1 MFKNNLQARFI
12 APVSA
17 FVVLFVLG
25 GALIFSQIE
34 RTRIATEVTSQA
46 QQKTQEIIQVLSVT
60 DALMMQQ
67 TRSSMALLSERS
79 AALGEASLG
88 PDVSVAGKPVP
99 DLRFGEKGQAN
110 RYDLVDGVVKVSGGT
125 ATLFAKSGDDYVRIS
140 TNVKKDN
147 ERATG
152 TSLAPQGKAFAAIRQ
167 GQAYYGA
174 VDILGTPYLT
184 GYEPIRNA
192 RNEAIGIMYVGYKVD
207 MAVVNDIVAKSRLLQ
222 SGFLAVVDASGK
234 LRFHS
239 EHASTEKIEGLL
251 KESSGW
257 VIAKQDFPAW
267 GYSVISAYPSA
278 EAEKISRDRMVAIIV
293 IGVIACLI
301 LIGLLTLM
309 LRKMILGP
317 LGGEPT
323 EAIIFMSRVAA
334 GDLTVAMPVANKGS
348 MLASLGD
355 MVGSIRGMVAEI
367 SQSSVRLSTGAEQIS
382 TASRE
387 VAAASQHQ
395 SDATSSMASAIE
407 EMTVSINHISDSA
420 NDTQTNSI
428 TSVQLSEDGFNRVE
442 VAAHEIKEIAL
453 RVSDASGRIRKLEEH
468 ANQISS
474 IVGVIKDIAG
484 QTNLLALNA
493 AIEAARA
500 GEQGRGFA
508 VVADEVRKLA
518 ERTSMA
524 TVEIEQMIAG
534 IQTDTVQVVDV
545 MDAALPQVAAGVA
558 AAEGAANSLR
568 QIKDGAQS
576 TLTSIREVADATKEQ
591 SVASNCIAQKVE
603 EIATMVDETTAAMQS
618 TAETAADLERI
629 ASELTILVSRFRC

>member
-12 APVSA
+12 VPVSA
-17 FVVLFVLG
+17 FVVLVVLG
-25 GALIFSQIE
+25 GALLFSQSE
-34 RTRIATEVTSQA
+34 RVRIASEVTSQA
-46 QQKTQEIIQVLSVT
+46 QQKTQEIIQVLRVT

-67 TRSSMALLSERS
+67 TRSSMALLAERS
-79 AALGEASLG
+79 AALGNASIG
-88 PDVSVAGKPVP
+88 PDVAVAGKQIP
-99 DLRFGEKGQAN
+99 DLLFGAKGQAN
-110 RYDLVDGVVKVSGGT
+110 NYDLVDGIVKVAGGT
-125 ATLFAKSGDDYVRIS
+125 ATIFVKSGDDYVRIS

-167 GQAYYGA
+167 GQAYYGV

-184 GYEPIRNA
+184 GYEPIRNG
-192 RNEAIGIMYVGYKVD
+192 RKEVIGILYVGYKVD
-207 MAVVNDIVAKSRLLQ
+207 MAVVNEIVAKSRLLQ
-222 SGFLAVVDASGK
+222 RGFLAVMDASGK

-239 EHASTEKIEGLL
+239 EHTTKDQIEGLL
-251 KESSGW
+251 KAPTAW
-257 VIAKQDFPAW
+257 VMTKQEFPAW
-267 GYSVISAYPSA
+267 GFSVVSAYPSA
-278 EAEKISRDRMVAIIV
+278 EAEKMSRDRMVAIIAV
-293 IGVIACLI
+293 GAIVCLI
-301 LIGLLTLM
+301 LIVLLTLM
-309 LRKMILGP
+309 LRKMILKP

-334 GDLTVAMPVANKGS
+334 GDLTVAMPAATKGS

-367 SQSSVRLSTGAEQIS
+367 SRSSVRLSSGAEQIS

-387 VAAASQHQ
+387 VATASQHQ
-395 SDATSSMASAIE
+395 SDATSSMAAAIE

-428 TSVQLSEDGFNRVE
+428 ASVQLSEDGFSRVE
-442 VAAHEIKEIAL
+442 IASQEIKEIAV
-453 RVSDASGRIRKLEEH
+453 RVSDASNRIRKLEEH

-534 IQTDTVQVVDV
+534 IQADTVQVVGV

-591 SVASNCIAQKVE
+591 SVASNSIAQKVE
-603 EIATMVDETTAAMQS
+603 EIATMGDETTAAMQS
-618 TAETAADLERI
+618 AAETAADLEKI
-629 ASELTILVSRFRC
+629 AGELTVLVSRFRC

>member
-12 APVSA
+12 VPVSA
-17 FVVLFVLG
+17 FVVMVVLG
-25 GALIFSQIE
+25 GALIFSQSE
-34 RTRIATEVTSQA
+34 STRIATEVTSQA

-67 TRSSMALLSERS
+67 THSSMALLAERS
-79 AALGEASLG
+79 AALGEASIG
-88 PDVSVAGKPVP
+88 PEVTVSGKQVP
-99 DLRFGEKGQAN
+99 ELMFGEKGQAN
-110 RYDLVDGVVKVSGGT
+110 NFDLVDGVVKVSGGT
-125 ATLFAKSGDDYVRIS
+125 ATLFVKSGNDYVRIS

-152 TSLAPQGKAFAAIRQ
+152 TSLAPQGKAFAAIRE
-167 GQAYYGA
+167 GKAYYGA

-192 RNEAIGIMYVGYKVD
+192 QNEVIGIMYVGYKVD
-207 MAVVNDIVAKSRLLQ
+207 LAILTQIVAKSRLLQ
-222 SGFLAVVDASGK
+222 NGFLAVLDASGK
-234 LRFHS
+234 VRFHS
-239 EHASTEKIEGLL
+239 EHTNQDQVERLL
-251 KESSGW
+251 KEASGW
-257 VIAKQDFPAW
+257 VMTNQDFPAW
-267 GYSVISAYPSA
+267 GFGVVSAYPSA
-278 EAEKISRDRMVAIIV
+278 EAEKISRDRMIAILAV
-293 IGVIACLI
+293 GAFSCLI
-301 LIGLLTLM
+301 LIILLTLM
-309 LRKMILGP
+309 LRKMILQP

-323 EAIIFMSRVAA
+323 AAIVFMSRVAA
-334 GDLTVAMPVANKGS
+334 GDLTVAMPATRKGS

-355 MVGSIRGMVAEI
+355 MVASIRAMVAEI
-367 SQSSVRLSTGAEQIS
+367 SQSSVRLTNGAEQIS
-382 TASRE
+382 TASSQ
-387 VAAASQHQ
+387 VATASQLQ
-395 SDATSSMASAIE
+395 SDATSSMAAAIE
-407 EMTVSINHISDSA
+407 EMTVSINHISESA
-420 NDTQTNSI
+420 NDTQTSSI
-428 TSVQLSEDGFNRVE
+428 TSVQLSEDGSNRVE
-442 VAAHEIKEIAL
+442 AASHEIKEIAQ
-453 RVSDASGRIRKLEEH
+453 RVSDASSRIRKLEEH

-518 ERTSMA
+518 ERTSLA

-534 IQTDTVQVVDV
+534 IQSDTVEVVGV
-545 MDAALPQVAAGVA
+545 MDAALPQIALGVA

-591 SVASNCIAQKVE
+591 SVASNSIAQKVE
-603 EIATMVDETTAAMQS
+603 EIATMVDETTAAMHS
-618 TAETAADLERI
+618 TAETASDLEKI
-629 ASELTILVSRFRC
+629 ASELTVLISRFRC